1 MSLFDESLWQPLVWM
16 DYRLAVLFTVLAPL
30 VLLVWAFSQKNEAIQ
45 HLLVI
50 YWRVSSLLAI
60 SVYLMIASLP
70 IAFLSGFLARV
81 LIPTS
86 LWFWVDLNDEID
98 ELQPSTLKLAFKAW
112 RWSAT
117 AYCILGLLFQLPS
130 LQCASMPTEMVV
142 DSTLCR
148 VWLEAPW
155 GFQAIFHPNTSPQLL
170 GFAGISGLTVYL
182 LYLLY
187 FVFIRL
193 SRSGRSAM
201 G

>member
-1 MSLFDESLWQPLVWM
+1 MSLFDESLWQPLVWT
-16 DYRLAVLFTVLAPL
+16 DYRLAVLFTVLTPL
-30 VLLVWAFSQKNEAIQ
+30 VLLIWAFVQKNEAIQ
-45 HLLVI
+45 RLFVI

-70 IAFLSGFLARV
+70 IAFLSGFFARI
-81 LIPTS
+81 LIPVS
-86 LWFWVDLNDEID
+86 LWFWADLNDEID
-98 ELQPSTLKLAFKAW
+98 GLQKSTLKLVFKAW
-112 RWSAT
+112 RWAT
-117 AYCILGLLFQLPS
+117 TIYCAIGVLFQLPS
-130 LQCASMPTEMVV
+130 LQCASMPTETVV
-142 DSTLCR
+142 ESAMCR

-170 GFAGISGLTVYL
+170 GFVGISGLTIYL